1 MIISPVHRPP
11 LGEQLLDQVRALIV
25 RGELEPGTH
34 LVEGWMAERFG
45 VSRGP
50 VRDALRQLELEGL
63 VETRR
68 RGVFVRGLSEDD
80 IAELY
85 AVRGALE
92 GRAIRDVIA
101 RRRSALASESS
112 TQRVDWTPLE
122 DAVSRMRAAAGVPDP
137 DAFASADLD
146 FHSAFYSLG
155 GNRRLAATWALHR
168 SLFAAMLAV
177 TNTTDRD
184 LNPIAQD
191 HADLAEIVRTGEVE
205 SALAALEEHLE
216 GSCARMRMVLA
227 ERRRRAS

>member
-1 MIISPVHRPP
+1 MIVSPVHRPP
-11 LGEQLLDQVRALIV
+11 LGEQLLAQVRALIV

-80 IAELY
+80 IVELY

-92 GRAIRDVIA
+92 SRAVQDVIA
-101 RRRSALASESS
+101 RRPD
-112 TQRVDWTPLE
+112 VDWTPL
-122 DAVSRMRAAAGVPDP
+122 DGAVARMRAAAADAEPS
-137 DAFASADLD
+137 AFASADLD
-146 FHSAFYSLG
+146 FHSGFYDLG

-168 SLFAAMLAV
+168 PLFAAMLAV

-191 HADLAEIVRTGEVE
+191 HADLAEIVRTGEVQP
-205 SALAALEEHLE
+205 ALAALDEHLA
-216 GSCARMRMVLA
+216 GSCGRMRTVLA
-227 ERRRRAS
+227 ERARRAS

>member
-1 MIISPVHRPP
+1 MIVSPVHRPP
-11 LGEQLLDQVRALIV
+11 LGEQLLAQVRALIV

-68 RGVFVRGLSEDD
+68 RGVYVRGLSEDD
-80 IAELY
+80 IVELY
-85 AVRGALE
+85 AVRSALE
-92 GRAIRDVIA
+92 GRAVRDVIA
-101 RRRSALASESS
+101 RRESIE
-112 TQRVDWTPLE
+112 WTPLD
-122 DAVSRMRAAAGVPDP
+122 DAVGRMRAAAAAADP
-137 DAFASADLD
+137 PAFAVADLD
-146 FHSAFYSLG
+146 FHSAFYDLG

-168 SLFAAMLAV
+168 PLFAAMLAV

-191 HADLAEIVRTGEVE
+191 HADLAEIVRTGAIEA
-205 SALAALEEHLE
+205 ALAALDEHLD
-216 GSCARMRMVLA
+216 GSCGRMRTVLA
-227 ERRRRAS
+227 ARARRAS

>member
-1 MIISPVHRPP
+1 MIVSPVSRPP

-63 VETRR
+63 VDTRR

-80 IAELY
+80 VAELY

-101 RRRSALASESS
+101 RRE
-112 TQRVDWTPLE
+112 RVDWMLLD
-122 DAVSRMRAAAGVPDP
+122 DAVARMHTAAGASDTE
-137 DAFASADLD
+137 AFAAADLD
-146 FHSAFYSLG
+146 FHSGFYRLG

-168 SLFAAMLAV
+168 PLFAAMLAV

-184 LNPIAQD
+184 LTPIAQD
-191 HADLAEIVRTGEVE
+191 HADLAATVRTGELQ
-205 SALAALEEHLE
+205 SALAALDEHLD
-216 GSCARMRMVLA
+216 GSCARMRKVLA
-227 ERRRRAS
+227 DRRRAAS

>member
-1 MIISPVHRPP
+1 MIVSPVHRPP
-11 LGEQLLDQVRALIV
+11 LGEQLLAQVRALIV

-68 RGVFVRGLSEDD
+68 RGVYVRGLSEDD
-80 IAELY
+80 IVELY

-92 GRAIRDVIA
+92 GRAVRDVIA
-101 RRRSALASESS
+101 RRES
-112 TQRVDWTPLE
+112 VDWTPL
-122 DAVSRMRAAAGVPDP
+122 DGAVSRMRAAAAAADP
-137 DAFASADLD
+137 PAFAAADLD
-146 FHSAFYSLG
+146 FHSAFYDLG

-168 SLFAAMLAV
+168 PLFAAMLAV

-184 LNPIAQD
+184 LTPIAQD
-191 HADLAEIVRTGEVE
+191 HADLSDTVRTGELAP
-205 SALAALEEHLE
+205 ALAALDEHLD
-216 GSCARMRMVLA
+216 GSCGRMRTVLA
-227 ERRRRAS
+227 ERTRRAS

>member
-80 IAELY
+80 IVELY

-101 RRRSALASESS
+101 RRGS
-112 TQRVDWTPLE
+112 VDWTPLE
-122 DAVSRMRAAAGVPDP
+122 DAVTRMRAAAGVPDP

-177 TNTTDRD
+177 TNATDRD

-191 HADLAEIVRTGEVE
+191 HADLAQTVRIGEVE
-205 SALAALEEHLE
+205 SALAALDEHLE

>member
-1 MIISPVHRPP
+1 MIVSPVHRPP

-80 IAELY
+80 IVELY

-101 RRRSALASESS
+101 RRES
-112 TQRVDWTPLE
+112 VDWTPIE
-122 DAVSRMRAAAGVPDP
+122 DAVARMRSAAAGADP
-137 DAFASADLD
+137 ATFAAADLD
-146 FHSAFYSLG
+146 FHSGFYRVG

-168 SLFAAMLAV
+168 PLFAAMLAV

-184 LNPIAQD
+184 LTPIAQD
-191 HADLAEIVRTGEVE
+191 HADLAATVRTGEIE
-205 SALAALEEHLE
+205 SALAVLDEHLA
-216 GSCARMRMVLA
+216 GSCARMRKVLA
-227 ERRRRAS
+227 ERRRAAS

>member
-1 MIISPVHRPP
+1 MIVSPVSRPP

-63 VETRR
+63 VDTRR
-68 RGVFVRGLSEDD
+68 RGVFVRGLTEDD
-80 IAELY
+80 VAELY

-101 RRRSALASESS
+101 RRDS
-112 TQRVDWTPLE
+112 VDWTPLH
-122 DAVSRMRAAAGVPDP
+122 DAVARMRTAAGASDP
-137 DAFASADLD
+137 AAFAAADLD
-146 FHSAFYSLG
+146 FHTDFYRLG

-168 SLFAAMLAV
+168 PLFAAMLAV

-184 LNPIAQD
+184 LTPIAQD
-191 HADLAEIVRTGEVE
+191 HADLAATVRTSELQ
-205 SALAALEEHLE
+205 SALAALDEHLD
-216 GSCARMRMVLA
+216 GSCARMRKVLA
-227 ERRRRAS
+227 DRRSAAS